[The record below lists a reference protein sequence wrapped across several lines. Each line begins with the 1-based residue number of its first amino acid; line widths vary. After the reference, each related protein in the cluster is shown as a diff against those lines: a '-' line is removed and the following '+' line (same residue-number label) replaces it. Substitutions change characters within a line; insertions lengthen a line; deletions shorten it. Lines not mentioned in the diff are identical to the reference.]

1 MPQIEPQ
8 TRMPIEEANL
18 GSEHHRSNL
27 RATRWINNA
36 GSAAFFLFVA
46 MTLRPRGV
54 RRGRRTPAWNKLPS
68 PDLMLPLPPTRL
80 LPYPSVGASSSPCGR
95 AKNLDVAAFFLA
107 RHMKLLSAS
116 HQSSASGIA
125 DIPFKHKLIM
135 LRSQDSGM
143 PTISTTIIA

>member
-46 MTLRPRGV
+46 MTLRP
-54 RRGRRTPAWNKLPS
+54 
-68 PDLMLPLPPTRL
+68 
-80 LPYPSVGASSSPCGR
+80 
-95 AKNLDVAAFFLA
+95 
-107 RHMKLLSAS
+107 
-116 HQSSASGIA
+116 
-125 DIPFKHKLIM
+125 
-135 LRSQDSGM
+135 
-143 PTISTTIIA
+143 